1 MKLVNYYNVNK
12 ILPSNYRNLAINYP
26 GYQQNPINNNN
37 MGSLSYQ
44 TSSLPS
50 YSSYSSYSSLNRTSN
65 NNNNSN
71 KLDSDMR

>member
-44 TSSLPS
+44 TSSSLP
-50 YSSYSSYSSLNRTSN
+50 SYSSYSSLNRTSN